1 MIGGACHEIEFS
13 TLDGE
18 KEVRFGRSNN
28 KNYRRSM
35 SVKRDHVNWQSHKSY
50 FYQYF
55 VHTVIQKS
63 GMVSF

>member
-28 KNYRRSM
+28 KNYRHSM
-35 SVKRDHVNWQSHKSY
+35 NVKRDHVNWQSHKSY
-50 FYQYF
+50 FYLY
-55 VHTVIQKS
+55 VLHTVIQKS
-63 GMVSF
+63 DMVSF